1 VSLPGKQR
9 GEVKGKVKKEIWD
22 LETLWRAMKNCNV
35 DVNGKVD
42 QK

>member
-1 VSLPGKQR
+1 MSLPGKQR
-9 GEVKGKVKKEIWD
+9 GEVKGKVWKEIWD
-22 LETLWRAMKNCNV
+22 LYTLWKAMKNCKV